1 LLWDLKFFKK
11 KKKKKQIWLLIQG
24 LGKMCGKSGIVQ
36 AEPGVG
42 GGAVLLNQDDTGA
55 TGPAGAA
62 IGSIADTTGV
72 AEADAVVGATAGV
85 DVVVA

>member
-1 LLWDLKFFKK
+1 
-11 KKKKKQIWLLIQG
+11 
-24 LGKMCGKSGIVQ
+24 MCGKSGIVQ